1 MEENRKTEESRY
13 EESGLGTDSKGMTEP
28 DTDAPQE
35 MGDENGE
42 ITEEM
47 MDQLMTK
54 TQLPWMS

>member
-1 MEENRKTEESRY
+1 MKTEESRN
-13 EESGLGTDSKGMTEP
+13 EESGLGTDSEGMTEP

-35 MGDENGE
+35 MGGENVE

-47 MDQLMTK
+47 MDQLMIK